1 MFLKKLSAYYPLV
14 MRLSLAF
21 VLGWFGVS
29 EIIDPRY
36 WSGYVPPMIV
46 KTAPLGIFILVQI
59 HGLLLVILSLTLFLR
74 FRLRIFGLLIIFTL
88 LSIIGGLISMNGFD
102 EIVVRDIGL
111 FGLALSI
118 WLYEIKE
125 EQKQ

>member
-1 MFLKKLSAYYPLV
+1 MSLKKLSNNYPFV
-14 MRLSLAF
+14 MRISLAF
-21 VLGWFGVS
+21 VFGWFGIS

-36 WSGYVPPMIV
+36 WSGYVPQMARELLPIPILPFV
-46 KTAPLGIFILVQI
+46 QGHGAILIFLAICFLFRFQLRYIGVFA
-59 HGLLLVILSLTLFLR
+59 LLV
-74 FRLRIFGLLIIFTL
+74 L

-118 WLYEIKE
+118 WLYEIK
-125 EQKQ
+125 KI